1 MDVSYR
7 KPGSRP
13 GSAPIFIGGST
24 CSASSR
30 KYAFERE
37 LGEWSMLP
45 RLNAQSKPGTPGHAF
60 MTSPP
65 TIRMAEDA
73 ARITMRW
80 AEATN
85 PELAAT
91 LRHAKEVIPP
101 ELRYGDTFWTAITLV
116 GDLRDGN
123 NHIHKDLHDVVSL
136 IVMVGKDI
144 TGGATHYYDDTGKV
158 VQTVP
163 FEHGRYQVCEFDK
176 VWHASE
182 QWQGKR
188 GIISF
193 YLNREIMEHF
203 ARYGTAKYEAA
214 RERMYM

>member
-1 MDVSYR
+1 MRHETDEQ
-7 KPGSRP
+7 KPNPMVVRLVWGLVVVV
-13 GSAPIFIGGST
+13 AIG
-24 CSASSR
+24 CVWVVWNAY
-30 KYAFERE
+30 KQEVERT
-37 LGEWSMLP
+37 LLVRMG
-45 RLNAQSKPGTPGHAF
+45 
-60 MTSPP
+60 PP
-65 TIRMAEDA
+65 T
-73 ARITMRW
+73 
-80 AEATN
+80 

-91 LRHAKEVIPP
+91 LRRAKEVIPP

-176 VWHASE
+176 VWHAGE

-214 RERMYM
+214 RERLYA